1 MSSRIKVL
9 VTKKQ
14 AQKLD
19 DGKRGIILQ
28 IRRKKGEPLLRYRA
42 TLMDL
47 EREPYISANHAD
59 LHGGAFKRPADALY
73 EEALRKVM
81 DVIGHDGST
90 ERMDLKRAG
99 QSLLGSKL
107 KGLFADSEAPDALDG
122 EMALVNTGEPVL
134 VNIGWRWCTTR
145 RATWSTIRWV
155 ARSTA

>member
-14 AQKLD
+14 AKKLD

-28 IRRKKGEPLLRYRA
+28 IRRSKEEPLLRYRA
-42 TLMDL
+42 TLTDLDL

-73 EEALRKVM
+73 EEALRTVM

-90 ERMDLKRAG
+90 ERMGVKKSRDDVAG
-99 QSLLGSKL
+99 VKI
-107 KGLFADSEAPDALDG
+107 
-122 EMALVNTGEPVL
+122 T
-134 VNIGWRWCTTR
+134 WC
-145 RATWSTIRWV
+145 V
-155 ARSTA
+155 